1 MAKPETKNSE
11 DLAEITVNGEGV
23 PIIAG
28 ANFKVR
34 QIAVDYL
41 QFGNDIAEI
50 QRQHPFLTRVQIRKA
65 ISYYLDHKDLI
76 DAEIEES
83 AKEYDEL
90 HRKSATSPIR
100 QKLGSRASPSC
111 LLVSFVDRGRLTG
124 IAICASPRGRQ
135 MASAQRKRLARSLCS
150 GTEAAGN
157 SPPF

>member
-1 MAKPETKNSE
+1 MAKPETKDSE
-11 DLAEITVNGEGV
+11 DLAEITVNEEGV

-100 QKLGSRASPSC
+100 RKLR
-111 LLVSFVDRGRLTG
+111 RRRET
-124 IAICASPRGRQ
+124 R
-135 MASAQRKRLARSLCS
+135 
-150 GTEAAGN
+150 
-157 SPPF
+157 